1 MSPWT
6 TDNTNSNNNTDETT
20 STVKE
25 EVPRMNTTTT
35 PTPQRLEQ
43 ALETFV
49 ENLEGLEGAVQ
60 RFEEALLE
68 LEEGALEEG
77 ALKEGAL
84 KEGALKEGA
93 LKEGALKEGALKEG
107 ALEEGAPVYQNGQS
121 SRLLS
126 PSEVCQELQADSA
139 SVYRKLR
146 SGEIPSLKLG
156 NALKVRREDLEGYMK
171 GRCRKDLRLVSEE
184 NGFRRGEPL
193 S

>member
-20 STVKE
+20 ITVKE

-43 ALETFV
+43 AMESFV
-49 ENLEGLEGAVQ
+49 EDLEGLEGAVQ

-77 ALKEGAL
+77 AL
-84 KEGALKEGA
+84 
-93 LKEGALKEGALKEG
+93 
-107 ALEEGAPVYQNGQS
+107 EEGAPVHQNGQS

-126 PSEVCQELQADSA
+126 PSEVCQELEADSA
-139 SVYRKLR
+139 SVYRRLR

-156 NALKVRREDLEGYMK
+156 SALKVRRADLEEYMK
-171 GRCRKDLRLVSEE
+171 GEGPEASSLGK
-184 NGFRRGEPL
+184 RGERLQGEVSRSPNGAR
-193 S
+193 

>member
-20 STVKE
+20 ITVKE

-35 PTPQRLEQ
+35 PTPQHLEQ

-68 LEEGALEEG
+68 LEEGAL
-77 ALKEGAL
+77 
-84 KEGALKEGA
+84 
-93 LKEGALKEGALKEG
+93 KEG
-107 ALEEGAPVYQNGQS
+107 ALEEGAPVHQNGQS

-126 PSEVCQELQADSA
+126 PSEVCQELQA
-139 SVYRKLR
+139 
-146 SGEIPSLKLG
+146 
-156 NALKVRREDLEGYMK
+156 
-171 GRCRKDLRLVSEE
+171 
-184 NGFRRGEPL
+184 
-193 S
+193 

>member
-1 MSPWT
+1 MSPWSA
-6 TDNTNSNNNTDETT
+6 DNTNSNNTNETT

-43 ALETFV
+43 ALESFV
-49 ENLEGLEGAVQ
+49 EDLEGLEGAVQ

-68 LEEGALEEG
+68 LEEG

-93 LKEGALKEGALKEG
+93 LKEGALKEGA
-107 ALEEGAPVYQNGQS
+107 PVHQNGHS

-126 PSEVCQELQADSA
+126 PSEVCQELEADKA
-139 SVYRKLR
+139 SVYWRLR
-146 SGEIPSLKLG
+146 SGEIPALKLG
-156 NALKVRREDLEGYMK
+156 SALKVRREDLEEYMK
-171 GRCRKDLRLVSEE
+171 GQQHLR
-184 NGFRRGEPL
+184 
-193 S
+193 

>member
-1 MSPWT
+1 MSPWSA
-6 TDNTNSNNNTDETT
+6 DNTNSNNTNETT

-43 ALETFV
+43 ALESFV
-49 ENLEGLEGAVQ
+49 EDLEGLEGAVQ

-84 KEGALKEGA
+84 
-93 LKEGALKEGALKEG
+93 
-107 ALEEGAPVYQNGQS
+107 EEGAPVYQNGQTP
-121 SRLLS
+121 RLLS
-126 PSEVCQELQADSA
+126 PSEVCQELEADSA
-139 SVYRKLR
+139 SVYRRLR

-156 NALKVRREDLEGYMK
+156 SALKVRREDLEEYMK
-171 GRCRKDLRLVSEE
+171 GQQHLR
-184 NGFRRGEPL
+184 
-193 S
+193 

>member
-1 MSPWT
+1 MSPWSA
-6 TDNTNSNNNTDETT
+6 DNTNSNNNTNETT

-49 ENLEGLEGAVQ
+49 EDLEGLEGAVQ

-68 LEEGALEEG
+68 LEEGAL
-77 ALKEGAL
+77 KEGAL
-84 KEGALKEGA
+84 KEGAQ
-93 LKEGALKEGALKEG
+93 
-107 ALEEGAPVYQNGQS
+107 VYQNGQS

-171 GRCRKDLRLVSEE
+171 GHQHLRSLSEE
-184 NGFRRGEPL
+184 NSFRDR
-193 S
+193 